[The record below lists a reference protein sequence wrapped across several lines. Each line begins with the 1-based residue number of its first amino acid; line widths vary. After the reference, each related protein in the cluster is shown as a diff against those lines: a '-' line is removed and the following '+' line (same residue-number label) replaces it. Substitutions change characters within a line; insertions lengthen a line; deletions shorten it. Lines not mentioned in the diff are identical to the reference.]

1 MDSMRKKRSM
11 ASIGILVLLAAVG
24 LELGGY
30 AVGRAT
36 NTLTAVRTR
45 ENQAATQPTPHYAGS
60 LKIITYNICRGRGGD
75 TNPWPVKHRPAMEK
89 RLQDIAD
96 LLARE
101 AADIVVLNEVDFDSL
116 CSGRLN
122 QAQYLGRRAGYPFCV
137 EQRNVDAATLLA
149 FRERS
154 GNAVLSRYPVKQVR
168 LVSFP
173 GYTKWET
180 ILGGKSNAVLCDIT
194 LSENLSVRLLATHLE
209 SRSEAVRV
217 ESARIVEGEHLAS
230 PLPFLVVGDLNST
243 PKGFPH
249 SQEANG
255 QNAMDILLGGGGYT
269 TSPLRDPTPSDF
281 TIVVG
286 NPIKIVDWVLVPPSW
301 SILSRKV
308 VSLTASD
315 HMAVVMEVGAPG
327 PRPGPGT
334 QDNR

>member
-1 MDSMRKKRSM
+1 MSKRRSL
-11 ASIGILVLLAAVG
+11 ASIGVFVVLAAG
-24 LELGGY
+24 ALELGGY
-30 AVGRAT
+30 AVGRAA
-36 NTLTAVRTR
+36 NRLTAVRIR
-45 ENQAATQPTPHYAGS
+45 ENRVATQPVPQYSGT

-75 TNPWPVKHRPAMEK
+75 ANPWPVKDKPAMEK

-96 LLARE
+96 LLVVE

-122 QAQYLGRRAGYPFCV
+122 QARYINRRAGYPFCV

-154 GNAVLSRYPVKQVR
+154 GNAVLSRYPVQQAR

-173 GYTKWET
+173 GYKKWET
-180 ILGGKSNAVLCDIT
+180 IMGGKSNAVLCDIT
-194 LSENLSVRLLATHLE
+194 VSENLSVRLLATHLE

-217 ESARIVEGEHLAS
+217 ESARIIERERLAS

-249 SQEANG
+249 YQEANG

-269 TSPLRDPTPSDF
+269 TSPLRDPTTADF

-286 NPIKIVDWVLVPPSW
+286 NPIKIVDWVLVTPAW

-315 HMAVVMEVGAPG
+315 HMAVVMEVGPPG